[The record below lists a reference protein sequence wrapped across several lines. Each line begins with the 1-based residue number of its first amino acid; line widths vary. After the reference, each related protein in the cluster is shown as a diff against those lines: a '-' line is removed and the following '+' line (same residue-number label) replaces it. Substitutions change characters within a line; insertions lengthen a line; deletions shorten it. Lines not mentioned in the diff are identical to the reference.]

1 MKELYHNPDPLYRLI
16 GEPNEAAVIVENQ
29 RIKGL
34 IDSGAQ
40 VSSISDKF
48 AEKLNLE
55 VKKLET
61 LLDLEPTGGGQVPYD
76 GYVEVRLQIPNVKAF
91 DLNVLM
97 LVIPESEYS
106 KSVPVTIG
114 TIHIDE
120 IINLITD
127 EELRLANKKWQR
139 GIISRKVAIKSLQLK
154 ENKDVLD
161 KVTGDVKLTRNVQI
175 PPMETITVSGIT
187 TVNSH
192 TKRVNVITE
201 PRENLDEYTVHSYS
215 YMRLGSKRVSVAL
228 RNLSEKV
235 QIIKKGTTVASIK
248 AANLIPPKLA
258 PKYINEN
265 NNNNKETQKLT
276 PGRAEKLF
284 SKLDL
289 EGAEKWSPEVQT
301 KLNQVFKDYHH
312 IFALDDLELGR
323 TDMVKHVIKLDN
335 KIPFRER
342 YRRIPPHQ
350 YEEVKNHLKEMLE
363 IGAIRKSQSPWA
375 SAVVLVRK
383 KDGALRFC
391 IDLRKLNARTIKDA
405 QTLPRIEE
413 SLDSLC
419 GAVIFTSL
427 DLKSGYWQVEL
438 DEDSVPYTA
447 FTVGPL
453 GFYECLRMP
462 FGLTN
467 APATFQ
473 RLMENCLGDLH
484 LNWCIIY
491 LDDIINYSKTPEEH
505 VERLEAVFQKLSA
518 AGLKL
523 KPSKCE
529 FFKSQIT
536 YLGHIVSSEGIATDP
551 KKIKAIQLWPRPETV
566 TQIRKFTGLTNYYRK
581 FIHNYAKVA
590 RLLHQLVSGENAKL
604 KRATVKWTEECE
616 RSFLELKDLCSN
628 TPVLA
633 YPDYTR
639 NFKLYTDASESGLG
653 AVLTQVSKD
662 KKERP
667 VAYASRTL
675 SKSERN
681 YDAHKLEFL
690 ALKWSITDRFHEY
703 LYGGTFD
710 VYTDNNPLTYILTS
724 AKLDAIGQRWVASLG
739 PYNFSLHYNPGRQN
753 TVADSLSRIPWENV
767 VFQDEVDYNIVKAM
781 VHKGEMN
788 STSNIEPEL
797 LFDDCKIYMKQLVS
811 SLAGKMTKTQWQKEQ
826 LQDAEIGPVLRLIM
840 EKRHLQYKVRSVD
853 NAGTKII
860 LRFRDQLKLVE
871 GLLYRKWMYKKEVV
885 YLQFVLPKTYR
896 KKTVMACHDE
906 FGHLGMD
913 KTLVLLQERF
923 FWPRMNEDIRTH
935 IRSCEHCLRF
945 KRKPEKEEMSSFETS
960 YPWEIVHMDFLVIGS
975 KKNPDKDIN
984 VLVVTDHFTRYAQ
997 AFVTTSQTAAVV
1009 AQTLY
1014 KEYFVHYGWPDKLHS
1029 DQAGNFESKVVA
1041 ELCKIAQVQKI
1052 RTTPYNPKGNA
1063 QCEKFNQMLLS
1074 MIGTLEPGDKAK
1086 WQQWVPTLTH
1096 AYNCTRCESAGF
1108 SPYYLMYGRLPRL
1121 PIDIEYGVTQ
1131 PELID
1136 KSRQSYARKLHARL
1150 NWAFKM
1156 AKDIN
1161 EKESQRQKRYY
1172 DRSMRCQKLVIG
1184 DVVLVKEKGSSG
1196 NYKINDKWELNPYT
1210 VMEHM
1215 QDKDGNPTPVYHLK
1229 ENVKNGAPREKVLHR
1244 NMLYPFRSVQQTESP
1259 LLAKANILMDIYFDE
1274 R

>member
-1 MKELYHNPDPLYRLI
+1 MWGHGTWLERVCYQGKRRLGEDPRGVRAQGNRDRPRKRSTVKRDRLALKELYHNPDPLYRLI

-40 VSSISDKF
+40 VSSISDRF
-48 AEKLNLE
+48 AEKLNLK

-76 GYVEVRLQIPNVKAF
+76 GYVEVRLKIPNVKAF
-91 DLNVLM
+91 DLDVLM

-139 GIISRKVAIKSLQLK
+139 GIISWKVAIKSLQLK

-215 YMRLGSKRVSVAL
+215 YMRPGSKRVSVAL

-258 PKYINEN
+258 PKYVNEN

-276 PGRAEKLF
+276 PERVEKLF

-335 KIPFRER
+335 EIPFRER

-375 SAVVLVRK
+375 SAVVLVHK

-405 QTLPRIEE
+405 QTLPQIEE

-491 LDDIINYSKTPEEH
+491 LDDIIIYSKTQEEH

-518 AGLKL
+518 ASLKL

-590 RLLHQLVSGENAKL
+590 RPLHQLVSGENAKL
-604 KRATVKWTEECE
+604 KRTTVKWTEECE
-616 RSFLELKDLCSN
+616 RSFLELKNLCSN

-739 PYNFSLHYNPGRQN
+739 PYNFSLHYNPGCHN

-788 STSNIEPEL
+788 STSNTEPEL

-826 LQDAEIGPVLRLIM
+826 LQDAEIGPVLRLVM

-871 GLLYRKWMYKKEVV
+871 GLLY
-885 YLQFVLPKTYR
+885 
-896 KKTVMACHDE
+896 
-906 FGHLGMD
+906 
-913 KTLVLLQERF
+913 
-923 FWPRMNEDIRTH
+923 
-935 IRSCEHCLRF
+935 
-945 KRKPEKEEMSSFETS
+945 
-960 YPWEIVHMDFLVIGS
+960 
-975 KKNPDKDIN
+975 
-984 VLVVTDHFTRYAQ
+984 
-997 AFVTTSQTAAVV
+997 
-1009 AQTLY
+1009 
-1014 KEYFVHYGWPDKLHS
+1014 
-1029 DQAGNFESKVVA
+1029 
-1041 ELCKIAQVQKI
+1041 
-1052 RTTPYNPKGNA
+1052 
-1063 QCEKFNQMLLS
+1063 
-1074 MIGTLEPGDKAK
+1074 
-1086 WQQWVPTLTH
+1086 
-1096 AYNCTRCESAGF
+1096 
-1108 SPYYLMYGRLPRL
+1108 
-1121 PIDIEYGVTQ
+1121 
-1131 PELID
+1131 
-1136 KSRQSYARKLHARL
+1136 
-1150 NWAFKM
+1150 
-1156 AKDIN
+1156 
-1161 EKESQRQKRYY
+1161 
-1172 DRSMRCQKLVIG
+1172 
-1184 DVVLVKEKGSSG
+1184 
-1196 NYKINDKWELNPYT
+1196 
-1210 VMEHM
+1210 
-1215 QDKDGNPTPVYHLK
+1215 
-1229 ENVKNGAPREKVLHR
+1229 
-1244 NMLYPFRSVQQTESP
+1244 
-1259 LLAKANILMDIYFDE
+1259 
-1274 R
+1274 